1 MAAPGELGPPS
12 LVDGENSTDD
22 RYGARFAGYLRT
34 APTSLPCAIEAKN
47 VPRWLVVELP
57 AHIPFRGTF
66 RVLSRLSRK
75 WHPVGGVGQSG
86 GTAMTGRVITTEF
99 VLPTALAVVL
109 AMSLSIGAIYLTE
122 HYLGPA
128 IDLLF

>member
-1 MAAPGELGPPS
+1 
-12 LVDGENSTDD
+12 
-22 RYGARFAGYLRT
+22 
-34 APTSLPCAIEAKN
+34 
-47 VPRWLVVELP
+47 
-57 AHIPFRGTF
+57 
-66 RVLSRLSRK
+66 
-75 WHPVGGVGQSG
+75 
-86 GTAMTGRVITTEF
+86 MTGRVITTEF